1 MSSRWHGSFLWM
13 VLPLL
18 AAGQE
23 RPRLFPPDSS
33 SCTRIIA
40 KGGYEMDANAIYNEL
55 LLGLV
60 NGGYLERELR
70 QRSSDA
76 LIGMNRLGQ
85 VFQVRATV
93 IAGDSIFHQ
102 PGLQWSVSASHQDQ
116 GGMRFRPDVY
126 DLTFFGN
133 AAYEDRTADLS
144 NSAYER
150 QIFQTLGMGL
160 YWGRTGD
167 HVRLDLVKGQS
178 LNAVELEDATLYT
191 APDGRRLDVR
201 LHGDYLQ
208 SDTAVNG
215 SDMRTWNG
223 SGCAL
228 SFSYGYAL
236 GPENGSRVRNRL
248 TASVEDLG
256 LVSWNSA
263 SLRTQPDTSY
273 SYEGLEV
280 DNILDLDGAILGEGT
295 LQDTLG
301 LSFERG
307 AYWRVLP
314 YRAAL
319 RYDMEWRA
327 GWCWAFTLS
336 QRYLPGYFPLYHL
349 EAGKHLGRHFLGLS
363 AQYGG
368 FGDVRAGLR
377 AAFEMG
383 PARLGLV
390 LPNLATAFGKDGR
403 GQTAQISLEACF

>member
-1 MSSRWHGSFLWM
+1 M

-76 LIGMNRLGQ
+76 LTGMNRLGQ

-116 GGMRFRPDVY
+116 GGMRFRPDVF

-236 GPENGSRVRNRL
+236 GPENGSPCTEQDHRKRGGSGPCPL
-248 TASVEDLG
+248 EQKEPAHGTGHQLQ
-256 LVSWNSA
+256 
-263 SLRTQPDTSY
+263 LRRPSGRQHPRS
-273 SYEGLEV
+273 GRCP
-280 DNILDLDGAILGEGT
+280 G
-295 LQDTLG
+295 
-301 LSFERG
+301 RG
-307 AYWRVLP
+307 RDP
-314 YRAAL
+314 
-319 RYDMEWRA
+319 
-327 GWCWAFTLS
+327 
-336 QRYLPGYFPLYHL
+336 PGY
-349 EAGKHLGRHFLGLS
+349 
-363 AQYGG
+363 
-368 FGDVRAGLR
+368 
-377 AAFEMG
+377 
-383 PARLGLV
+383 ARTEL
-390 LPNLATAFGKDGR
+390 
-403 GQTAQISLEACF
+403 